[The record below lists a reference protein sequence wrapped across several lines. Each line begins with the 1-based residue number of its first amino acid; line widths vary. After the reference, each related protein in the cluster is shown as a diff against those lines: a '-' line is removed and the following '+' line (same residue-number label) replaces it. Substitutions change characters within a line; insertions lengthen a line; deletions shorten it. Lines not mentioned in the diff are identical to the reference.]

1 MATRKNQADFE
12 STLMDALKKKSIA
25 ESISKMILETI
36 ASSLKEKFDYYDSK
50 ITELEKEV
58 SCLKSKLNDTVNI
71 QDNVDHKKVEQK
83 VDNIQQ
89 HIRNNNLRIMSV
101 PEAAGENLTEKVYD
115 IFTNKM
121 KVEINKS
128 EIIAAY
134 RVGRK
139 LDDKPR
145 QILVTFQDNAIKML
159 TYNRKRFLK
168 GSNIVIKEDLT
179 VLRLNIM
186 NAASEKYGY
195 RNVWSTNGAIFAKT
209 GNGVEKLSLEH

>member
-1 MATRKNQADFE
+1 
-12 STLMDALKKKSIA
+12 
-25 ESISKMILETI
+25 
-36 ASSLKEKFDYYDSK
+36 
-50 ITELEKEV
+50 
-58 SCLKSKLNDTVNI
+58 
-71 QDNVDHKKVEQK
+71 
-83 VDNIQQ
+83 
-89 HIRNNNLRIMSV
+89 MSV

-139 LDDKPR
+139 LDNKPR

>member
-36 ASSLKEKFDYYDSK
+36 TSSLKEKFNYYDSK

-139 LDDKPR
+139 LDNKPR

>member
-36 ASSLKEKFDYYDSK
+36 TSSLKEKFNYYDSK
-50 ITELEKEV
+50 ITELEKKV

-121 KVEINKS
+121 KVEVNKS

-159 TYNRKRFLK
+159 TYNRKRLLK

-179 VLRLNIM
+179 VLRLNMM

-209 GNGVEKLSLEH
+209 GNGVEKLFLET

>member
-58 SCLKSKLNDTVNI
+58 SCLKWKLNDTVNI

>member
-159 TYNRKRFLK
+159 TYNRKRSLK

>member
-25 ESISKMILETI
+25 ESISRMILETI
-36 ASSLKEKFDYYDSK
+36 TSSLKEKFNYYDSK

>member
-1 MATRKNQADFE
+1 
-12 STLMDALKKKSIA
+12 MDALKKKSIA

-36 ASSLKEKFDYYDSK
+36 TSSLKEKFNYYDSK

-139 LDDKPR
+139 LDNKPR

-195 RNVWSTNGAIFAKT
+195 RNVWSTNGAISRRQEMGWKSY
-209 GNGVEKLSLEH
+209 L

>member
-1 MATRKNQADFE
+1 MASRKNQADFE

-36 ASSLKEKFDYYDSK
+36 TSSLKEKFNYYDSK

-139 LDDKPR
+139 LDNKPR